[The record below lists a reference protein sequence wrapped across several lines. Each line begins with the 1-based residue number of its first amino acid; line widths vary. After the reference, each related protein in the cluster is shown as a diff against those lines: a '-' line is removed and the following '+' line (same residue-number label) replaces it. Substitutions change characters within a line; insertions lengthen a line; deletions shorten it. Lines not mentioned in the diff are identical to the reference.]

1 MLSLFEEGSKEYNE
15 IDYRIMCIQYL
26 QQECIDSA
34 KNGIPPKPIPS
45 YWNNY
50 NSDKLKIK
58 VDEETGEILNT
69 EEELEKIELY
79 SAILTEKKPYYFRYI
94 YKASN
99 DEYVKYIKAMEVN
112 CLRNFRKSIDE
123 LKAVQNKTEEEKDFL
138 KYYEKHLPLSN
149 NPCVVN
155 KIANKVENVFDGD
168 LNISIKEKSFDY
180 TIYMTDNKHKA
191 TQKQKAKLVE
201 LYEEHK
207 KAVKVKF
214 CVAEQENKD
223 SRAKSNYELFE
234 IERVKA
240 MEIITDEEVLANT
253 LIEMSYK
260 STKISRAFVWN
271 LVGDVILANLLKKN
285 KNTIHYPVKDNE
297 GDIVFNGNRF
307 RLETKTIEM
316 GE

>member
-1 MLSLFEEGSKEYNE
+1 
-15 IDYRIMCIQYL
+15 
-26 QQECIDSA
+26 
-34 KNGIPPKPIPS
+34 
-45 YWNNY
+45 
-50 NSDKLKIK
+50 
-58 VDEETGEILNT
+58 
-69 EEELEKIELY
+69 
-79 SAILTEKKPYYFRYI
+79 
-94 YKASN
+94 
-99 DEYVKYIKAMEVN
+99 
-112 CLRNFRKSIDE
+112 
-123 LKAVQNKTEEEKDFL
+123 
-138 KYYEKHLPLSN
+138 
-149 NPCVVN
+149 
-155 KIANKVENVFDGD
+155 
-168 LNISIKEKSFDY
+168 
-180 TIYMTDNKHKA
+180 MTDNKHKA

-285 KNTIHYPVKDNE
+285 ENTIHYPVKDNE

-307 RLETKTIEM
+307 RLESKTIEM